1 MNGYRVVR
9 TEFRR
14 HLRKNQTEAER
25 ILWIY
30 LQKMRYAG
38 FIFRR
43 QHSIDR
49 YIAVFYCPKVK
60 LAIEL
65 DGSIHDTPEQQ
76 KRDAVRDE
84 IIKKTGVTILR
95 FKNYEVT
102 KDPSLALVKI
112 RKTLNKL
119 STLSSP

>member
-1 MNGYRVVR
+1 MSGYRVVR

-49 YIAVFYCPKVK
+49 YIADFYCPKVK

-65 DGSIHDTPEQQ
+65 DGSVHDTPEQQ

-95 FKNYEVT
+95 FKNHEVT

-112 RKTLNKL
+112 RKTLDQL
-119 STLSSP
+119 S